1 MDNALMNMAIPEVDF
16 DKLFSHRG
24 GFALAYVKLLAY
36 AITVIQK
43 RSVPTKGGAIVAK
56 MDAKELLAHAFS
68 RLTEGCSF
76 EDGEEVYRQ
85 LRRHIDNKVRTVQK
99 VPVPPRHVSVGAGH
113 EGPTTNTVN
122 ELQDEN
128 ATNPASAAELSEEDD
143 FNKSILTETKRKFKA
158 DGMEPK
164 FIDILIEGWKDRPD
178 VCELMNIT
186 PEQYDALLKRVS
198 RAAKAEK
205 EEFLKRKAL

>member
-1 MDNALMNMAIPEVDF
+1 MTPPEVDF
-16 DKLFSHRG
+16 DKLFAHRG

-36 AITVIQK
+36 AISVIQR
-43 RSVPTKGGAIVAK
+43 RSGPIKGGAIVAK
-56 MDAKELLAHAFS
+56 MDAKELVAHAFA

-85 LRRHIDNKVRTVQK
+85 LRRHIDNRAHTIQK
-99 VPVPPRHVSVGAGH
+99 APVPPRHVSVWPGH
-113 EGPTTNTVN
+113 EGPTTDAVN
-122 ELQDEN
+122 ELKDEN

-143 FNKSILTETKRKFKA
+143 FYKSVLTETKRKFKA
-158 DGMEPK
+158 DGTEPK

-198 RAAKAEK
+198 RAAKAVK